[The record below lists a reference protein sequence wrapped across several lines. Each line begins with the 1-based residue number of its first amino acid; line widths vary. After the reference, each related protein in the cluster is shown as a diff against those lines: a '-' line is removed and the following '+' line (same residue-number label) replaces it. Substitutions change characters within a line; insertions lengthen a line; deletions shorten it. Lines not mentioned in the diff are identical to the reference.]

1 MNELSTKYRAA
12 YGPVRRGRRDF
23 DGGIPQLVDE
33 DVRNDALF
41 DDEGQA
47 RSTSP

>member
-1 MNELSTKYRAA
+1 MA

-23 DGGIPQLVDE
+23 DGGIPQPVDE

-41 DDEGQA
+41 DDDEGPA
-47 RSTSP
+47 RWTIP